1 VPRVVVGLLF
11 CILHVTL
18 MPLPTS
24 AATITGRVVGTN
36 GQGIAQAVVFIQA
49 LPAGVQRPTQTQ
61 QAMMDQVHKTFVPA
75 VLPVMVGSEVHFPNH
90 DQIHH
95 HVYSFSRTKS
105 FELPLYKGEEAPP
118 VLFDKAGVVKIGCNI
133 HDWMAAVILV
143 VPTPFYAV
151 TNEAGEFTV
160 SGLPLGTVSL
170 AAWHELSQ
178 TKVEETT
185 QQIHV
190 EQDIADVTFSLSL
203 TPARVRLPVQG
214 VRGSR

>member
-1 VPRVVVGLLF
+1 VPPIVVGLIF
-11 CILHVTL
+11 CVLHVVL
-18 MPLPTS
+18 SATS
-24 AATITGRVVGTN
+24 ASAVTITGRVVGTD

-61 QAMMDQVHKTFVPA
+61 HAVMDQMHKTFVPA
-75 VLPVMVGSEVHFPNH
+75 VLPVMVGAEVHFPNH

-160 SGLPLGTVSL
+160 SGLPSGTVPL
-170 AAWHELSQ
+170 TAWHELSH
-178 TKVEETT
+178 TKVEEIT
-185 QQIHV
+185 QQIRA
-190 EQDIADVTFSLSL
+190 EQDIAGVTFSLSL
-203 TPARVRLPVQG
+203 APARARLPVQG